1 MSIKDNHINRYGE
14 AHIRPVYP
22 VYEDEYGMSRQEFS
36 RAVDWS
42 HDPRSQSSREKHFGK
57 GPRGWPGDDIIKQKV
72 SIALYYDPEVDA
84 RKIQVHV
91 IDGIVMLEGYVS
103 NRNQKKMAERCTEDI
118 SGVKDVMNKLVIR
131 DFDLTRA

>member
-1 MSIKDNHINRYGE
+1 
-14 AHIRPVYP
+14 
-22 VYEDEYGMSRQEFS
+22 MSRQEFT

-57 GPRGWPGDDIIKQKV
+57 GPRGWPGDESIKQKV
-72 SIALYYDPEVDA
+72 LLALFYSPEVDA
-84 RKIQVHV
+84 SNIQVQV